1 MPRWLFTADS
11 SSRRLRKRGEANEW
25 PLTRCRIDAFSR
37 QKRIFLKRKKYFLH
51 NMPLPAGWWCPAG
64 HPHHAHTTR
73 PALPAYLHVLLLIPA
88 LVGIIYRIRDRQA
101 NGHVQGKISPH
112 EAKISEIARSK
123 TSADSHS
130 AARRSNHGHFFFTI
144 KSLFGSCFVLPSAGI
159 TTTVTHTRVT

>member
-64 HPHHAHTTR
+64 RPPTPRPHNPPGTSGKPTC
-73 PALPAYLHVLLLIPA
+73 
-88 LVGIIYRIRDRQA
+88 IIIDSGFGGNNISYQRSASERSC
-101 NGHVQGKISPH
+101 GKISPH

-130 AARRSNHGHFFFTI
+130 AARRSNHGHFF
-144 KSLFGSCFVLPSAGI
+144 SP
-159 TTTVTHTRVT
+159 